1 MATIAKFEEG
11 NFSYGVLPPLTEL
24 FLEIQINKLIK
35 EYLFSSTADKRPTSL
50 YDGENG
56 SSEFKENKA
65 WFTPP
70 DQLYTKNAV
79 MQGHLHMQSLQ
90 EPPSF
95 HSFACAKDKNSNV
108 KDQMV
113 PGNARRLHVS
123 NAVCDASVVM
133 ESEGNT
139 LHKASHLSRVDT
151 FRCARKAELLVG
163 APFKA
168 DTEAKTSCKKPP
180 RPPRFP
186 KLPSNELGSSL
197 TRCSSDAGTHMPSS
211 RRIKLERKRKATA
224 ASTVSTSVWALLF
237 TLCFAVIMIAQ
248 GFLSQDSQGYATY
261 GTDASSPMEIYM
273 KASALVTPWEATLAV
288 VEGGQTSIEGV
299 PAQSY
304 VMRKVRAQHPS
315 DMKRLELVKA

>member
-180 RPPRFP
+180 RPPRLP
-186 KLPSNELGSSL
+186 KSPPKELNPIL
-197 TRCSSDAGTHMPSS
+197 TRCSSDSGTVWQSL
-211 RRIKLERKRKATA
+211 RRVKPERKRKATA
-224 ASTVSTSVWALLF
+224 ASSVWALFF
-237 TLCFAVIMIAQ
+237 TFCFVIIMIAQ
-248 GFLSQDSQGYATY
+248 GFLSQGSPGRASYY
-261 GTDASSPMEIYM
+261 SNASSPMETDM
-273 KASALVTPWEATLAV
+273 KASTLVAPGQVSLAGAEGAR
-288 VEGGQTSIEGV
+288 VEGVS
-299 PAQSY
+299 AQSY
-304 VMRKVRAQHPS
+304 VMRKVKAQHLS
-315 DMKRLELVKA
+315 DMKHFKLDAFPKS